1 MMELNCCSYCR
12 VSLCE
17 SGSWMC
23 AKVFPHSRYK
33 RQRRNTVEIQWI
45 GVPHKRTVSPWQCG
59 MRVHKKSRSFSHWF
73 RLRYPALGSKDNK
86 TLQCIQCAS
95 WRLLTCTCLHILGS
109 RLEHP
114 GFLTVFFITIEITF
128 RDIFWWSARFRIHDL
143 RIESLHQ
150 PLVISYTI
158 I

>member
-59 MRVHKKSRSFSHWF
+59 MRVHKKSRSFSHWL

-86 TLQCIQCAS
+86 TLWCIQCAS
-95 WRLLTCTCLHILGS
+95 WRLLTCTHVFIFWVLDQSIPGSSRCFSSLLRSHLETFFGGQPDFESTILGS
-109 RLEHP
+109 K
-114 GFLTVFFITIEITF
+114 VFT
-128 RDIFWWSARFRIHDL
+128 S
-143 RIESLHQ
+143 HQ
-150 PLVISYTI
+150 
-158 I
+158 